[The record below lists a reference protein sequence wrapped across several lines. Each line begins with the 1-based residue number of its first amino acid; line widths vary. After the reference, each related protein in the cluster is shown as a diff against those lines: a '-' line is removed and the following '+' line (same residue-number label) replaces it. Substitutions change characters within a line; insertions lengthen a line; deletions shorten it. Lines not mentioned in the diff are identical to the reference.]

1 MKTKLSLSKLTGI
14 LSTAA
19 LITASIAPNTLN
31 IPMSLRPW
39 IFMGAVAWALLIVS
53 GVFSS

>member
-1 MKTKLSLSKLTGI
+1 MKTKLFLSKLTGI
-14 LSTAA
+14 LSTAM

-31 IPMSLRPW
+31 IPMSFRPW
-39 IFMGAVAWALLIVS
+39 IFMGAVAWTLLIVS